1 MEDLQKM
8 MVVALVYRVL
18 VCVYE
23 VRLSTVSVGDDDPT
37 AAHAHWEPSAYLD
50 YGYFPAVVVFLLQR
64 CVTSRR

>member
-23 VRLSTVSVGDDDPT
+23 VRLSSVSVGDDC
-37 AAHAHWEPSAYLD
+37 
-50 YGYFPAVVVFLLQR
+50 YFPAVVVFLLQR
-64 CVTSRR
+64 CVTSLR